1 MFPPFVVP
9 LPVSLGLCHSLP
21 SSLVPGHASLPISF
35 AYHWPFPVQTFLDEL
50 HETGQLHSMST
61 WMELYPAVSTD
72 VRFANMLGQPGKAA
86 RLSLSGLAS
95 YLPTSLHPTPWLVLD
110 PTLGLGKL
118 PPARPP
124 SLPFCRLYSSG
135 LIQVLCGGVEGSIP
149 R

>member
-9 LPVSLGLCHSLP
+9 LPVSPSLCHSLP

-35 AYHWPFPVQTFLDEL
+35 SYHWPFPVQTFLDEL

-95 YLPTSLHPTPWLVLD
+95 YLPTSQHPTPWLVLD